1 MMNEKA
7 IQDYYPENVAK
18 CYGCGPLND
27 HGLKI
32 KSFVEGDETVCVYRP
47 RDYHKAF
54 EGFVYGGLIASIIDC
69 HSLATAVAITAKE
82 LDLSMEAEPKFGFV
96 TGSLH
101 VNYLNPTPTGKDL
114 EFRSKV
120 TKSNEKKVVVETSL
134 IVEGTVCVT
143 GEVKAIKLPYSII
156 ASMT

>member
-1 MMNEKA
+1 MNQKA

-18 CYGCGPLND
+18 CYGCGPLNE

-32 KSFVEGDETVCVYRP
+32 KSFVDGDETVCLYQP
-47 RDYHKAF
+47 KDYHKAF

-69 HSLATAVAITAKE
+69 HSLATAVASSAKE
-82 LDLSMEAEPKFGFV
+82 SGISMEDEPKFGFV

-101 VNYLNPTPTGKDL
+101 VNYLNPTPTGKEL

-120 TKSNEKKVVVETSL
+120 TMSNDKKVVVETSL
-134 IVEGTVCVT
+134 VVDGTTCAT
-143 GEVKAIKLPYSII
+143 GEVSAIKLPYSII